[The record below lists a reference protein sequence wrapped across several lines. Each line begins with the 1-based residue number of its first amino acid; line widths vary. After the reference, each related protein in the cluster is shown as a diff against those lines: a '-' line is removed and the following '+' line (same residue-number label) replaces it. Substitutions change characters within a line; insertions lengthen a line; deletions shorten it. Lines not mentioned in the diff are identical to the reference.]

1 MQLTA
6 GAAEIAVIP
15 AIESFQLEN
24 AGIVI
29 RASMTF
35 PGRITFVFRQ
45 RRAEGETTLMSGLCA
60 AAGLPLT
67 RGLPPVLNGKPMSI
81 SAKWKRP
88 LRHHSNVD
96 FTPADPADGPTAEVA
111 LSAVRDV
118 LSRTGAE
125 LSVVLGSD
133 TFTHMDHRHL
143 PEVVRLVNSAACQVI
158 MFFWPEKSAVI
169 LDYVKPSVVYEFMEL
184 SDQPE
189 FFCVQTSPIG
199 NP

>member
-6 GAAEIAVIP
+6 GSAEIAIIP

-29 RASMTF
+29 HASMTF

-81 SAKWKRP
+81 GAKWKRP
-88 LRHHSNVD
+88 LRHHGNVD
-96 FTPADPADGPTAEVA
+96 FNPTEPADGPLAEVA
-111 LSAVRDV
+111 LSAVSDV

-125 LSVVLGSD
+125 LCAVLGSD

-158 MFFWPEKSAVI
+158 VFVWPEKAAVL
-169 LDYVKPSVVYEFMEL
+169 LDAIKPSTVYDFVEL
-184 SDQPE
+184 PDQPE
-189 FFCVQTSPIG
+189 FFRVEPSSVFSA
-199 NP
+199 